1 MIYRNKLPEDIKYR
15 LNNAKRLLKDDKN
28 VVFAY
33 LFGGFGRDEIK
44 PLSDI
49 DIAVYLKKS
58 DKISDY
64 KLNLISKLIL
74 TLGTDEIDLVVLN
87 HAPISIVG
95 RILKSRKVLVDKN
108 PSFRKS
114 YELLMLRQFFDF
126 TIKESQLLKWRFNLG

>member
-1 MIYRNKLPEDIKYR
+1 MIYRNKLPENIKV
-15 LNNAKRLLKDDKN
+15 KLKDAKKLLENDKN

-33 LFGGFGRDEIK
+33 LFGGFAKNEIK

-58 DKISDY
+58 DKIFDY
-64 KLNLISKLIL
+64 QLNLLSKLIL
-74 TLGTDEIDLVVLN
+74 TFGTEEIDLVVLN

-95 RILKSRKVLVDKN
+95 RILKSRQVIVDKN

-114 YELLMLRQFFDF
+114 YESLMLRQFFDF
-126 TIKESQLLKWRFNLG
+126 TIKENQILKWRFNLG